1 MEHRPRSTILHITA
15 PARVG
20 GLERVVGALSVGH
33 AQRGHSVHV
42 AAVVPSAANAEQ
54 FLSALADKGVHTHA
68 IIVPS
73 RAYRRE
79 RAEVRALCRQIGPSV
94 VHTHG
99 YRADVVSGGVARR
112 MGVPTVSTVHGFTG
126 GGWRN
131 RLYEAL
137 QVVALRRF
145 DAVVSVSRPLASL
158 LRDGGVPEDRIR
170 VIRNAWSSRESPLP
184 RELARSRLGLPA
196 DEVIVGWVGRLTN
209 EKGADVALDALSY
222 LDDHIRLSFIG
233 DGPERPALVRRAQQ
247 LGVVSRVRWH
257 GIIDDAGS
265 LLKAFDAFVL
275 SSRTEGTPI
284 TLLEAMAAKVPIIA
298 TRVGGVPDVVSD
310 ADALLVS
317 SEDASA
323 IAVAIQNAVTDRDA
337 ASMRAITAAQR
348 LDAAFAVEPWLSEYE
363 RTYADVSRG
372 TRSPFVS

>member
-1 MEHRPRSTILHITA
+1 
-15 PARVG
+15 
-20 GLERVVGALSVGH
+20 
-33 AQRGHSVHV
+33 
-42 AAVVPSAANAEQ
+42 
-54 FLSALADKGVHTHA
+54 
-68 IIVPS
+68 
-73 RAYRRE
+73 
-79 RAEVRALCRQIGPSV
+79 
-94 VHTHG
+94 
-99 YRADVVSGGVARR
+99 
-112 MGVPTVSTVHGFTG
+112 
-126 GGWRN
+126 
-131 RLYEAL
+131 
-137 QVVALRRF
+137 
-145 DAVVSVSRPLASL
+145 
-158 LRDGGVPEDRIR
+158 
-170 VIRNAWSSRESPLP
+170 
-184 RELARSRLGLPA
+184 GLPA